1 MKILETERLL
11 LRQLTAED
19 AELMLELLNDP
30 DFIRYVADR
39 GVRTMEEAAEFIR
52 NRMLPSYVKFGFGF
66 YLVEEKGSREPI
78 GICGLVKRDGL
89 DDVDIGFS
97 IRRKFWRKGF
107 AHEAAVAVLDYGRS
121 ALKLP
126 RIVAITAPDNN
137 SSMKLLE
144 KLGLRFERM
153 IRLPGQTAETRLFV

>member
-52 NRMLPSYVKFGFGF
+52 NRMLPSYEKVGFGF
-66 YLVEEKGSREPI
+66 YLVEEKASREPI

-144 KLGLRFERM
+144 KLGLRFEKM